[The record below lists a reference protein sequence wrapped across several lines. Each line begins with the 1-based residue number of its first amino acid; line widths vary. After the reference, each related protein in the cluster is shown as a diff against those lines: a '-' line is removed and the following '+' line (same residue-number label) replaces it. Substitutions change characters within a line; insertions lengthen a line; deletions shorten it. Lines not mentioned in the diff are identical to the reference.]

1 VSQGVL
7 ASEPDAADPAH
18 EALIHFLYQAPIGL
32 AEASLDGEIQLINP
46 MAAQLLLP
54 LAPTPEL
61 GDLYVV
67 LGSLA
72 PDLRALVADFPG
84 ESGAVLE
91 SRRIPLAAPIRSD
104 GTPGVLSLGL
114 WKLGP
119 DRLMAVVNDVSLEVQ
134 REEEGLSRHLY
145 DASRTDTLTRMPNRV
160 VAVDRIDASMVRV
173 DPEGS
178 GEMAVLHMNCDR
190 FRQLS
195 ESWGRVAGDE
205 VLAMMADR
213 LRSALRSHDRVDR
226 IGSQESVAA
235 RVGGDEFVVVLNGLK
250 RGEDVH
256 LVARRLLELLSTPY
270 GIGSRQLVCTIS
282 MGVVLQAQALGD
294 AETVLRDAAIAMAEA
309 KRQGGSRYVIFQPE
323 MAERASRRG
332 EVENGLRVALETG
345 QLTVFYQPL
354 VHLDPVEDGKGGAD
368 GVIRCAGV
376 EALVRWNH
384 PTQGMI
390 PPLEFIP
397 VAEEA
402 GLIGRI
408 GSLVLETAC
417 RDFGRWKADL
427 GPRAPAH
434 LSVNLSRAELAAPD
448 FTARVG
454 EILQRTGMAPRE
466 LQFEVTE
473 SLAAQDD
480 AIRSRLLELKGLGV
494 TLALDDFGT
503 GYSSLSSLHQL
514 PVDTV
519 KIDRSFVS
527 RADTNLHHRV
537 LIEATVLVARSLGM
551 GTVAEGIETCEQA
564 GVVRELG
571 CERGQGYLFSRPLSA
586 AQATEWLRGVAG
598 AAAPTPPSVPAAS

>member
-1 VSQGVL
+1 MTHPGGPSL
-7 ASEPDAADPAH
+7 AEEKDAAH

-32 AEASLDGEIQLINP
+32 AEASLSGETELMNP

-54 LAPTPEL
+54 LAPSADL
-61 GDLYVV
+61 GNLFQV
-67 LGSLA
+67 LAPLA
-72 PDLRALVADFPG
+72 PDLPALVAAFPEETG
-84 ESGAVLE
+84 PILE
-91 SRRIPLAAPIRSD
+91 SRRIPLPAPVQED
-104 GTPGVLSLGL
+104 GPPGVLSLGL

-119 DRLMAVVNDVSLEVQ
+119 DRLMAVVTDVSLEVQ
-134 REEEGLSRHLY
+134 RERDGLTRSLY
-145 DASRTDTLTRMPNRV
+145 DASRTDALTRMPNRV
-160 VAVDRIDASMVRV
+160 AAIDRIDSSLVREE
-173 DPEGS
+173 PEGG
-178 GEMAVLHMNCDR
+178 GEMAVLYLNCDR

-195 ESWGRVAGDE
+195 ESWGRAAGDE

-213 LRSALRSHDRVDR
+213 IRSALRSHDRVDR
-226 IGSQESVAA
+226 IGSEESVAA

-256 LVARRLLELLSTPY
+256 VVARRLLDLLSAPY
-270 GIGSRQLVCTIS
+270 GIGSRQLVCSIS
-282 MGVVLQAQALGD
+282 MGVVLQAQAMGD
-294 AETVLRDAAIAMAEA
+294 AETVMQDAAIATAEA

-323 MAERASRRG
+323 MAKRAARRG

-345 QLTVFYQPL
+345 QLSVFYQPF
-354 VHLDPVEDGKGGAD
+354 VQLDALEDEEGS
-368 GVIRCAGV
+368 RCVGV

-390 PPLEFIP
+390 PPMEFIP

-408 GSLVLETAC
+408 GTVVLETAC
-417 RDFGRWKADL
+417 GDFVRWKAEL
-427 GPRAPAH
+427 GRRAPAH
-434 LSVNLSRAELAAPD
+434 LSVNLSRAELSAPE
-448 FTARVG
+448 FAARVHD
-454 EILQRTGMAPRE
+454 ILERTGMAPKE

-473 SLAAQDD
+473 SLAAQDC
-480 AIRSRLLELKGLGV
+480 AIQDRLRELKGLGV

-551 GTVAEGIETCEQA
+551 GIVAEGIETREQA

-571 CERGQGYLFSRPLSA
+571 CERGQGYLFSRPLSML
-586 AQATEWLRGVAG
+586 QTTEWLRAG
-598 AAAPTPPSVPAAS
+598 NTATLPILPSIPAAS